1 MHDVVEIT
9 RHFAEIGLGR
19 DSDANRAFSQWKRR
33 RALVLK
39 AEEDLAVTAARLAN
53 RLNLDP
59 SARLEAAGG
68 PLAEINL
75 VDLSTPQR
83 DLVQFALRER
93 PDIISRTAAIGEA
106 EAHYRQEIGRPLLPT
121 LWLGFSGSVF
131 GGGSN
136 LVPPEVGN
144 FAGRTDF
151 DVSVFWTFLN
161 MGAGNLALIRERRAR
176 MGEMSAEQARTI
188 NLARG
193 EVSASL
199 ADAHAARN
207 EIAVA
212 RQELA
217 SAELGFKEDL
227 ERSRQNLGRPIE
239 VLNSLT
245 LLAEARVNLVRA
257 IIHYD
262 QASSRSGSRSAHR
275 RRWSTPCTGSSRN
288 RPTAG
293 VIPTLAPADAACPP
307 FNKGSQRGSR
317 PAISSAAH
325 HRHARAVT
333 SASTPAPQTAARRL
347 ETS

>member
-1 MHDVVEIT
+1 MLLVPSLNAGVTYHDHEGVLQRVSGKIISLHEQLLAVGAGAAYFGSNTAKIPGVNILTPLTDAYFEPMAAQQRLIGARFHAQATANEILLDVANLYIELLGNQAILEAQRLSESQVHDVVGIT

-59 SARLEAAGG
+59 SARLEAAGD

-93 PDIISRTAAIGEA
+93 PDIISRTAAIAEA

-131 GGGSN
+131 GGGSQ

-176 MGEMSAEQARTI
+176 MGEMSAEQARHDQPRSRRGQC
-188 NLARG
+188 LAR
-193 EVSASL
+193 
-199 ADAHAARN
+199 R
-207 EIAVA
+207 
-212 RQELA
+212 
-217 SAELGFKEDL
+217 
-227 ERSRQNLGRPIE
+227 
-239 VLNSLT
+239 
-245 LLAEARVNLVRA
+245 
-257 IIHYD
+257 
-262 QASSRSGSRSAHR
+262 
-275 RRWSTPCTGSSRN
+275 C
-288 RPTAG
+288 
-293 VIPTLAPADAACPP
+293 
-307 FNKGSQRGSR
+307 
-317 PAISSAAH
+317 
-325 HRHARAVT
+325 
-333 SASTPAPQTAARRL
+333 ARRPQ
-347 ETS
+347 